1 MKINWE
7 TALTVLLVLVVF
19 KVIDNLFLDKMI
31 NKVLP
36 SASNYDYEE
45 SNYDDSNS
53 I

>member
-19 KVIDNLFLDKMI
+19 KVLDNLFLDKAI
-31 NKVLP
+31 SKVLP

-45 SNYDDSNS
+45 GYDDTNS